1 PRPVGSAQRGRA
13 RLLQPQHRYVG
24 ALLSEGDL
32 DPQLRRPPGDAG
44 PCQAVRHEGVLW
56 RHPRHGGGRARPRRH
71 AGDARQSARAA
82 GKRSDQHADSDPRHA
97 ACAIGADRADRI
109 RPHRRAGTHHDAH
122 FLCPSVGGPLGHDR
136 RDAGAVLLRRRQLD
150 LCRRYLADGRKSRGR
165 GGPKTVP
172 PARIAGAVK
181 KSRIAVSY
189 DFIKE
194 SVKVCM
200 FDQYGTVVDMQGGL
214 TAIATPFLK
223 AKGWS
228 GDPNSFVTWWRRTHF
243 ENSMIDALLHRAHT
257 PYREIGHRA
266 VAHVMD
272 RAGIGHSREDVR
284 YLVGEI
290 EKLKPFPEVPAALDK
305 LHTRYKLVVLSNG
318 DPDMLETAKKY
329 HGIAFDRVISVA
341 EANSFKPHVATYTKA
356 AELLGLK
363 LEQIL
368 FVANHAFD
376 CIGAKS
382 AGRRAA
388 FIERRSRP
396 FGETP
401 PQPDILVP
409 TMKDLAEAIV

>member
-1 PRPVGSAQRGRA
+1 
-13 RLLQPQHRYVG
+13 
-24 ALLSEGDL
+24 
-32 DPQLRRPPGDAG
+32 
-44 PCQAVRHEGVLW
+44 
-56 RHPRHGGGRARPRRH
+56 
-71 AGDARQSARAA
+71 
-82 GKRSDQHADSDPRHA
+82 
-97 ACAIGADRADRI
+97 
-109 RPHRRAGTHHDAH
+109 
-122 FLCPSVGGPLGHDR
+122 
-136 RDAGAVLLRRRQLD
+136 
-150 LCRRYLADGRKSRGR
+150 
-165 GGPKTVP
+165 
-172 PARIAGAVK
+172 
-181 KSRIAVSY
+181 VSY

-243 ENSMIDALLHRAHT
+243 ENSMIDALLHREHT

-272 RAGIGHSREDVR
+272 RAGIEHTREDVR

-290 EKLKPFPEVPAALDK
+290 EKLEPFPEVPAALEK

-318 DPDMLETAKKY
+318 DPDMLETAKQY

-356 AELLGLK
+356 AELLGLNMD
-363 LEQIL
+363 QIL

-382 AGRRAA
+382 AGMRTA
-388 FIERRSRP
+388 FIDRRSRP
-396 FGETP
+396 FGETEH
-401 PQPDILVP
+401 QPDILVASM
-409 TMKDLAEAIV
+409 TQLADAIV